1 MPRHPVSFTTEVCHP
16 LTSTDTILVLE
27 RPQSRPRG
35 FPTFLQALDRGT
47 ITAGAVGMLFATT
60 GPLALL
66 LTVARAGGL
75 SNDEVIGWIFAG
87 YAFGGVLSILFSA
100 VYRQPIGLAWS
111 IPGTAMLLAAVDHLS
126 FPEIVGAYLV
136 CGVIMTF
143 LGLSGWIGW
152 LTARVPVPVV
162 MGMVAGVFLPIGLG
176 MVTSFADA
184 PIIAGATIAGF
195 VVVAAVPPVAHRF
208 PPMLGALFAGA
219 LAVGLTGGFS
229 GGELTGDWIARPE
242 IRAVSFSVAAMVE
255 LVPPLLISVIAIQ
268 NLQGFMVLGQ
278 AGHKPPVNA
287 LTVACGYGT
296 LAMGAFGSVPACVT
310 GPVNAILVGARPPA
324 SRWAGGIVFG
334 VLIGLFGLFAP
345 LTTAVASGLP
355 LAFIAVLGG
364 LAMLPVL
371 NASFNAA
378 FSGKAP
384 MGALVAFL
392 VTVSDVQI
400 FNIGAAF
407 WGLVFG
413 YAVTMLL
420 ERPLRPSA

>member
-1 MPRHPVSFTTEVCHP
+1 M
-16 LTSTDTILVLE
+16 VLE
-27 RPQSRPRG
+27 RPSPLPRG
-35 FPTFLQALDRGT
+35 FPTFWQALDRQT
-47 ITAGAVGMLFATT
+47 ITAGTVGMLFATT

-66 LTVARAGGL
+66 LTVAQAAGL
-75 SNDEVIGWIFAG
+75 TTDEVIGWIFAG
-87 YAFGGVLSILFSA
+87 YAIGGVLSIVFSYA
-100 VYRQPIGLAWS
+100 YRQPIGLAWS

-126 FPEIVGAYLV
+126 FSEAVGAYLV

-152 LTARVPVPVV
+152 LTERVPVPVV
-162 MGMVAGVFLPIGLG
+162 MGMVAGIFLPIGRG

-195 VVVAAVPPVAHRF
+195 VLVAATPPIAKQF
-208 PPMLGALFAGA
+208 PPMLGALVTGV
-219 LAVGLTGGFS
+219 LAVIFTGAFNS
-229 GGELTGDWIARPE
+229 AELGGDWIARPE
-242 IRAVSFSVAAMVE
+242 MRAVTFSVAGMVE

-268 NLQGFMVLGQ
+268 NLQGFTVLRQ
-278 AGHKPPVNA
+278 AGHKPPINA

-310 GPVNAILVGARPPA
+310 GPVNAVLVGARPPA
-324 SRWAGGIVFG
+324 ARWAGGVVFG

-355 LAFIAVLGG
+355 LTFIAVLGG

-371 NASFNAA
+371 NTSFSAA
-378 FSGKAP
+378 FNGKAP

-392 VTVSDVQI
+392 VTVSGVQI
-400 FNIGAAF
+400 LNIGAAF

-413 YAVTMLL
+413 YAITILL
-420 ERPLRPSA
+420 ERVGRRDP

>member
-1 MPRHPVSFTTEVCHP
+1 M
-16 LTSTDTILVLE
+16 VLE
-27 RPQSRPRG
+27 RPTPLPRG
-35 FPTFLQALDRGT
+35 APTFRQALDRQT
-47 ITAGAVGMLFATT
+47 ITAGAVAMLFATT

-66 LTVARAGGL
+66 LTVARAADL

-87 YAFGGVLSILFSA
+87 YAFGGVLSILFST

-126 FPEIVGAYLV
+126 FAEIVGAYLV
-136 CGVIMTF
+136 CGLIMTL

-152 LTARVPVPVV
+152 LTQRIPVPVV

-184 PIIAGATIAGF
+184 PVIAGVTIAGY
-195 VVVAAVPPVAHRF
+195 VVVAALPDLSKRL

-219 LAVGLTGGFS
+219 GAVVFS
-229 GGELTGDWIARPE
+229 GSFSGEVAGGDWIARPE
-242 IRAVSFSVAAMVE
+242 IRAVGFSLAAMVE
-255 LVPPLLISVIAIQ
+255 LVPPLLVSVIAIQ
-268 NLQGFMVLGQ
+268 NLQGFTILGQ
-278 AGHKPPVNA
+278 AGHKPPINA

-310 GPVNAILVGARPPA
+310 GPVNAVLVGTRPPA
-324 SRWAGGIVFG
+324 ARWAGGVVFG
-334 VLIGLFGLFAP
+334 ILIGLFGLFAP
-345 LTTAVASGLP
+345 LTTAIASGLP
-355 LAFIAVLGG
+355 PAFIAVLGG

-371 NASFNAA
+371 NSSFSSA
-378 FSGKAP
+378 FAGKAP

-392 VTVSDVQI
+392 VTVSGVQM

-413 YAVTMLL
+413 YAVTMAL
-420 ERPLRPSA
+420 ERPAAKPT

>member
-1 MPRHPVSFTTEVCHP
+1 
-16 LTSTDTILVLE
+16 
-27 RPQSRPRG
+27 
-35 FPTFLQALDRGT
+35 
-47 ITAGAVGMLFATT
+47 MLFATT

-66 LTVARAGGL
+66 LTVARAAGL
-75 SNDEVIGWIFAG
+75 SDSEVIGWIFAG
-87 YAFGGVLSILFSA
+87 YAFGGVLSILFSS

-126 FPEIVGAYLV
+126 FAEIVGAYLV
-136 CGVIMTF
+136 CGLIMTF

-152 LTARVPVPVV
+152 LTQRIPVPVV

-184 PIIAGATIAGF
+184 PVIAGATVAGF
-195 VVVAAVPPVAHRF
+195 VVVAAIPAISQRF

-219 LAVGLTGGFS
+219 VAVALSGEFS
-229 GGELTGDWIARPE
+229 SGMLDGDWIARPE
-242 IRAVSFSVAAMVE
+242 IRAVRFSLAAMIE

-268 NLQGFMVLGQ
+268 NLQGFTILSQ
-278 AGHKPPVNA
+278 AGHKPPINA
-287 LTVACGYGT
+287 LTVACGYGS

-310 GPVNAILVGARPPA
+310 GPVNAVLVGARPPA
-324 SRWAGGIVFG
+324 ARWAGGVVFG

-371 NASFNAA
+371 NTSFNTA

-400 FNIGAAF
+400 LNIGAAF

-420 ERPLRPSA
+420 ERAGRRGP

>member
-1 MPRHPVSFTTEVCHP
+1 
-16 LTSTDTILVLE
+16 
-27 RPQSRPRG
+27 
-35 FPTFLQALDRGT
+35 
-47 ITAGAVGMLFATT
+47 MLFATT

-66 LTVARAGGL
+66 LTVARAANL
-75 SNDEVIGWIFAG
+75 STDEVIGWIFAG
-87 YAFGGVLSILFSA
+87 YAFGGVLSILFSYA
-100 VYRQPIGLAWS
+100 YRQPIGLAWS

-126 FPEIVGAYLV
+126 FAEVVGAYLV

-152 LTARVPVPVV
+152 LTQRIPVPVV

-195 VVVAAVPPVAHRF
+195 VAVAAIPAISKRF

-219 LAVGLTGGFS
+219 VAVTFS
-229 GGELTGDWIARPE
+229 GEFTSAAIGGDWIARPE
-242 IRAVSFSVAAMVE
+242 IRAVSFSLAAMVE

-268 NLQGFMVLGQ
+268 NLQGFTILSQ
-278 AGHKPPVNA
+278 AGHKPPINA
-287 LTVACGYGT
+287 LTVACGYGS

-310 GPVNAILVGARPPA
+310 GPVNAVLVGARPPA
-324 SRWAGGIVFG
+324 ARWAGGVVFG
-334 VLIGLFGLFAP
+334 ILIGLFGLFAP

-355 LAFIAVLGG
+355 LTFIAVLGG

-371 NASFNAA
+371 NTSFNAA

-400 FNIGAAF
+400 LNIGAAF
-407 WGLVFG
+407 WGLIFG
-413 YAVTMLL
+413 YAVTVLL
-420 ERPLRPSA
+420 NWADRGKA

>member
-1 MPRHPVSFTTEVCHP
+1 M
-16 LTSTDTILVLE
+16 VLE
-27 RPQSRPRG
+27 RPSPLPRG
-35 FPTFLQALDRGT
+35 FPTFWQALDQRT

-66 LTVARAGGL
+66 LTVARAANL
-75 SNDEVIGWIFAG
+75 STDEVIGWIFAG
-87 YAFGGVLSILFSA
+87 YAFGGVLSILFSYA
-100 VYRQPIGLAWS
+100 YRQPIGLAWS

-126 FPEIVGAYLV
+126 FAEVVGAYLV

-152 LTARVPVPVV
+152 LTQRIPVPVV

-195 VVVAAVPPVAHRF
+195 VAVAAIPAISKRF

-219 LAVGLTGGFS
+219 VAVTFS
-229 GGELTGDWIARPE
+229 GEFTSAAIGGDWIARPE
-242 IRAVSFSVAAMVE
+242 IRAVSFSLAAMVE

-268 NLQGFMVLGQ
+268 NLQGFTILSQ
-278 AGHKPPVNA
+278 AGHKPPINA
-287 LTVACGYGT
+287 LTVACGYGS

-310 GPVNAILVGARPPA
+310 GPVNAVLVGARPPA
-324 SRWAGGIVFG
+324 ARWAGGVVFG
-334 VLIGLFGLFAP
+334 ILIGLFGLFAP

-355 LAFIAVLGG
+355 LTFIAVLGG

-371 NASFNAA
+371 NTSFNAA

-400 FNIGAAF
+400 LNIGAAF
-407 WGLVFG
+407 WGLIFG
-413 YAVTMLL
+413 YAVTVLL
-420 ERPLRPSA
+420 NWADRGKA

>member
-1 MPRHPVSFTTEVCHP
+1 V
-16 LTSTDTILVLE
+16 VLE
-27 RPQSRPRG
+27 RPSPLPRG
-35 FPTFLQALDRGT
+35 FPTFWQALDQRT

-66 LTVARAGGL
+66 LTVARAAGL

-87 YAFGGVLSILFSA
+87 YAFGGVLSILFSYA
-100 VYRQPIGLAWS
+100 YRQPIGLAWS

-126 FPEIVGAYLV
+126 FAEVVGAYLV
-136 CGVIMTF
+136 CGLIMTF

-152 LTARVPVPVV
+152 LTARIPVPVV

-184 PIIAGATIAGF
+184 PIIAGATIGGF
-195 VVVAAVPPVAHRF
+195 VVIAAIPAISQRF

-219 LAVGLTGGFS
+219 VAVAFS
-229 GGELTGDWIARPE
+229 GEFSSDTLNGDWVARPE
-242 IRAVSFSVAAMVE
+242 IRAVTFSVAAMVE

-268 NLQGFMVLGQ
+268 NLQGFTVLGQ
-278 AGHKPPVNA
+278 AGHKPPINA
-287 LTVACGYGT
+287 LTVACGYGS

-310 GPVNAILVGARPPA
+310 GPVNAVLVGARPPA
-324 SRWAGGIVFG
+324 ARWAGGVVFG
-334 VLIGLFGLFAP
+334 ILIGLFGLFAP

-355 LAFIAVLGG
+355 LTFIAVLGG

-371 NASFNAA
+371 NSSFSAA

-392 VTVSDVQI
+392 VTVSGVQI
-400 FNIGAAF
+400 LNIGSAF

-413 YAVTMLL
+413 YAVTVVLDWASRR
-420 ERPLRPSA
+420 ESE

>member
-1 MPRHPVSFTTEVCHP
+1 
-16 LTSTDTILVLE
+16 
-27 RPQSRPRG
+27 
-35 FPTFLQALDRGT
+35 
-47 ITAGAVGMLFATT
+47 MLFATT

-66 LTVARAGGL
+66 LTVARAAGL
-75 SNDEVIGWIFAG
+75 SDDEVIGWIFAG
-87 YAFGGVLSILFSA
+87 YAIGGVLSILFST

-126 FPEIVGAYLV
+126 FAEIVGAYLV
-136 CGVIMTF
+136 CGLIMTF

-152 LTARVPVPVV
+152 LTRRVPVPVV

-184 PIIAGATIAGF
+184 PIIAGATVAGF
-195 VVVAAVPPVAHRF
+195 VVVAALPAISQRF

-219 LAVGLTGGFS
+219 VAVGFS
-229 GGELTGDWIARPE
+229 GEFSSGMLDGEWIARPE
-242 IRAVSFSVAAMVE
+242 IRAVSFSLAAMFE

-268 NLQGFMVLGQ
+268 NLQGFTILSQ
-278 AGHKPPVNA
+278 AGHKPPINA
-287 LTVACGYGT
+287 LTVACGYGS

-310 GPVNAILVGARPPA
+310 GPVNAVLVGARPPA
-324 SRWAGGIVFG
+324 ARWAGGVVFG
-334 VLIGLFGLFAP
+334 ILIGLFGLFAP

-371 NASFNAA
+371 NTSFNAA
-378 FSGKAP
+378 FSGTAP

-392 VTVSDVQI
+392 VTVSGVQI
-400 FNIGAAF
+400 LNIGAAF

-420 ERPLRPSA
+420 ERAGGRAL

>member
-1 MPRHPVSFTTEVCHP
+1 
-16 LTSTDTILVLE
+16 LALE
-27 RPQSRPRG
+27 RPSPLPRG
-35 FPTFLQALDRGT
+35 FPTFWQALDRQT

-75 SNDEVIGWIFAG
+75 STDEVIGWIFAG
-87 YAFGGVLSILFSA
+87 YAFGGVLSILFSY

-111 IPGTAMLLAAVDHLS
+111 IPGTAMLLAAIDHLS
-126 FPEIVGAYLV
+126 FAEAVGAYLV

-152 LTARVPVPVV
+152 LTQRIPVPVV
-162 MGMVAGVFLPIGLG
+162 MGMVAGVFLPIGIG

-184 PIIAGATIAGF
+184 PIVAGATVAGF
-195 VVVAAVPPVAHRF
+195 VIVASIPAISQRF
-208 PPMLGALFAGA
+208 PPMLGALLAGVLAVIFAGEFNSA
-219 LAVGLTGGFS
+219 
-229 GGELTGDWIARPE
+229 ELGGDWIARPQL
-242 IRAVSFSVAAMVE
+242 RAVSFSVAGMVE

-268 NLQGFMVLGQ
+268 NLQGFTVLGQ
-278 AGHKPPVNA
+278 AGHKPPINA
-287 LTVACGYGT
+287 LTVACGYGS
-296 LAMGAFGSVPACVT
+296 LAMGAFGSVPTCVT

-324 SRWAGGIVFG
+324 ARWAGGVVFG
-334 VLIGLFGLFAP
+334 ILIGLFGVFAP

-371 NASFNAA
+371 NTSFNAA

-392 VTVSDVQI
+392 VTVSGVQI
-400 FNIGAAF
+400 LNIGAAF
-407 WGLVFG
+407 WGLIFG
-413 YAVTMLL
+413 YAVTVLL
-420 ERPLRPSA
+420 ERADRQNP

>member
-1 MPRHPVSFTTEVCHP
+1 M
-16 LTSTDTILVLE
+16 VLE
-27 RPQSRPRG
+27 RPSPLPRG
-35 FPTFLQALDRGT
+35 FPTFRQALDRQT
-47 ITAGAVGMLFATT
+47 VTAGAVAMLFATT

-66 LTVARAGGL
+66 LTVARAAEL
-75 SNDEVIGWIFAG
+75 STGEVIGWIFAG
-87 YAFGGVLSILFSA
+87 YAVGGVLSIVFSY

-126 FPEIVGAYLV
+126 FAEVVGAYLV
-136 CGVIMTF
+136 CGIIMTF

-152 LTARVPVPVV
+152 LTERIPVPVV

-184 PIIAGATIAGF
+184 PIIAGATVAGF
-195 VVVAAVPPVAHRF
+195 VVVAALPSISQRF

-219 LAVGLTGGFS
+219 AAVALTGTFD
-229 GGELTGDWIARPE
+229 GGELGGDWIARPE
-242 IRAVSFSVAAMVE
+242 IRAVTFSIAGMVE

-268 NLQGFMVLGQ
+268 NLQGFTILSQ

-287 LTVACGYGT
+287 LTVACGYGS
-296 LAMGAFGSVPACVT
+296 LAAGALGSVPTCVT

-324 SRWAGGIVFG
+324 ARWAGGIVFG

-345 LTTAVASGLP
+345 LTTAIASGLP

-371 NASFNAA
+371 NSSFSAA

-392 VTVSDVQI
+392 VTVSDVQL

-413 YAVTMLL
+413 YLVTLL
-420 ERPLRPSA
+420 IERATGK

>member
-1 MPRHPVSFTTEVCHP
+1 
-16 LTSTDTILVLE
+16 
-27 RPQSRPRG
+27 
-35 FPTFLQALDRGT
+35 
-47 ITAGAVGMLFATT
+47 
-60 GPLALL
+60 
-66 LTVARAGGL
+66 
-75 SNDEVIGWIFAG
+75 
-87 YAFGGVLSILFSA
+87 
-100 VYRQPIGLAWS
+100 
-111 IPGTAMLLAAVDHLS
+111 
-126 FPEIVGAYLV
+126 
-136 CGVIMTF
+136 
-143 LGLSGWIGW
+143 
-152 LTARVPVPVV
+152 
-162 MGMVAGVFLPIGLG
+162 
-176 MVTSFADA
+176 
-184 PIIAGATIAGF
+184 
-195 VVVAAVPPVAHRF
+195 
-208 PPMLGALFAGA
+208 MLGALFAGA

-242 IRAVSFSVAAMVE
+242 IRAVTFSVAAMVE

-268 NLQGFMVLGQ
+268 NLQGFTVLGQ

-345 LTTAVASGLP
+345 LTTAIASGLP

-378 FSGKAP
+378 FSGMAP

-392 VTVSDVQI
+392 VTVSHVQI

-413 YAVTMLL
+413 YVVTVIL
-420 ERPLRPSA
+420 ERPARSSTG